1 MAFLSE
7 LSDEHL
13 ERYFRVIQAGLAV
26 QSHADLLQ
34 WLQGEIQYFLPHEIM
49 LAIWCNTGEDPL
61 GHDVVS
67 ALPGVRSPDLQSED
81 LVVFQQRL
89 HGLWAELGN
98 VPFKL
103 SVGAHDLKFEGCD
116 PSLTFGQAM
125 QSMRS
130 LLVHGISDP
139 RKGQNCLYVMFSSI
153 DNLNNFT
160 LAAMENFLPY
170 IDFAL
175 RRVIPLASRRPI
187 VNLINM
193 SQRTKMCGLTAREA
207 EILDWVRLGKTNDE
221 IGLILK
227 ISVFT
232 VKNHLQNIF
241 KKLDVSNRMQA
252 VVKLGVSD
260 SRP

>member
-1 MAFLSE
+1 MVFPSE
-7 LSDEHL
+7 LSNEHL

-34 WLQGEIQYFLPHEIM
+34 WLQGEIQHFLPHEIM

-81 LVVFQQRL
+81 LVVLQQRL

-103 SVGAHDLKFEGCD
+103 SVGAHDLKFENCD
-116 PSLTFGQAM
+116 PSLAFGQAM

-130 LLVHGISDP
+130 LLVHGISDT

-187 VNLINM
+187 VSLINM

-207 EILDWVRLGKTNDE
+207 ETLDWVRLGKTNDE

-241 KKLDVSNRMQA
+241 KKLDVRNRMQA
-252 VVKLGVSD
+252 VVKLGAGD